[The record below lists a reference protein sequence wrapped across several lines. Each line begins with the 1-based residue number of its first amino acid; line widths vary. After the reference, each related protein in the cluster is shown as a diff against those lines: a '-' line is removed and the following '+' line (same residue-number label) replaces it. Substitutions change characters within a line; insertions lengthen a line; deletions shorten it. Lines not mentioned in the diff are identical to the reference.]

1 MAVDFSDFDKQRTR
15 YQNLLIENTRIMK
28 DRLDSVAEPEIG
40 TFNIAMPS
48 KRRLAV
54 FEKIC
59 PEKKCKGKN
68 GGNKR
73 I

>member
-1 MAVDFSDFDKQRTR
+1 ME
-15 YQNLLIENTRIMK
+15 ENTRIMK
-28 DRLDSVAEPEIG
+28 ERIDSVAEPEIG

-54 FEKIC
+54 FERIC
-59 PEKKCKGKN
+59 PEKKCKSKTGC
-68 GGNKR
+68 NKR